1 MSQVTINYDLP
12 PNQSSISNAYVFTD
26 KCLPSMKSTYEL
38 INDFREEMNNR
49 FDKIESCYVRQDQF
63 KPIERIVY
71 GAVFLISSNY
81 EI

>member
-1 MSQVTINYDLP
+1 
-12 PNQSSISNAYVFTD
+12 
-26 KCLPSMKSTYEL
+26 MKSTYEL

-71 GAVFLISSNY
+71 GAVTLILVAVVGALIALVINKSG
-81 EI
+81 IQAKW